1 MIYRFL
7 EEMSGLL
14 ASGDALEPKLK
25 RALGLVS
32 EATPF
37 DEAALYMRAD
47 HGGFFLKAR
56 GGGKEGPEGTTPH
69 RYDKG
74 GGLGSLACKNGEAL
88 LVYTPKLADFVWK
101 GLEDRAMMGCR
112 TVLAAPLMDGLRSYG
127 VLYLKARKKVVPTP
141 AEESLLRIIILQLIS
156 IIKFSEVVGECR
168 SACEEAEAFRE
179 RLCQAEKLILL
190 GDIAATLAH
199 EIKNPLICL
208 GAYAARIKR
217 KLAPSSPVIA
227 DVTELLKAVKRLE
240 GVVNALV
247 SPLKDDEGIETISDL
262 NEILAEAVKSFRE
275 DMKERSV
282 ALQRDLFMG
291 PLPVY
296 ARRQEL
302 KIIFDNLIANA
313 IQCMSKEGGTLRLST
328 DLGDG
333 WVIAEVSDTGGGI
346 DPRDVA
352 SIFRPFFTTKKDGTG
367 LGLPITSSIV
377 SRHRGE
383 IDVINRFGEGVTFKV
398 KFPSATGR
406 EEKSPRL

>member
-1 MIYRFL
+1 
-7 EEMSGLL
+7 
-14 ASGDALEPKLK
+14 
-25 RALGLVS
+25 
-32 EATPF
+32 
-37 DEAALYMRAD
+37 
-47 HGGFFLKAR
+47 
-56 GGGKEGPEGTTPH
+56 
-69 RYDKG
+69 
-74 GGLGSLACKNGEAL
+74 
-88 LVYTPKLADFVWK
+88 
-101 GLEDRAMMGCR
+101 
-112 TVLAAPLMDGLRSYG
+112 
-127 VLYLKARKKVVPTP
+127 
-141 AEESLLRIIILQLIS
+141 
-156 IIKFSEVVGECR
+156 VGECR